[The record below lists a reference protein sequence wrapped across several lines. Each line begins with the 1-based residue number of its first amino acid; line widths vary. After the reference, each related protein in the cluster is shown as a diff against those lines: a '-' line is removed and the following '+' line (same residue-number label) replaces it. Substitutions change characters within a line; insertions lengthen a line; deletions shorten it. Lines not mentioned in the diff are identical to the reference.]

1 MIRLVSLALRTGVL
15 SALLFWFISGQSRS
29 QKVLTFG
36 SSTLNRES
44 LRVDQKAKLKTK
56 RLQRAFQQFKDDA
69 QRLFV
74 GSRELKERIQKSNPH
89 IYSIGIVKKARE
101 LEKLAKKI
109 KNRAKRGFD

>member
-1 MIRLVSLALRTGVL
+1 M
-15 SALLFWFISGQSRS
+15 
-29 QKVLTFG
+29 LTFG

-56 RLQRAFQQFKDDA
+56 RLQQAFQQFKDDA